1 MFHILR
7 TDVYELIKTG
17 YIYIYIYISRGP
29 AWVPV
34 QFIVYVPAQNEN
46 DYGR

>member
-17 YIYIYIYISRGP
+17 YIYIYTSRGP